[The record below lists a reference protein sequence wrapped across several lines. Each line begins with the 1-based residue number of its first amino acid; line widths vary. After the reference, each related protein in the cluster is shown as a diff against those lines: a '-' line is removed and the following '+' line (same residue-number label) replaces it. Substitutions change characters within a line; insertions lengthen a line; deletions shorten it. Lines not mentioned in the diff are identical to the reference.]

1 MSFSHSRSLDCL
13 YFLTFVFCLPL
24 LSFPQS
30 ERRKKRHT
38 ASSVHR
44 FLLFCFFLALFIC
57 QVLFLFVCGVRR
69 VAVAVVSC
77 LPYLSDILHFD
88 DEQPKELRCFTKFG
102 FFSSEFLYSRVG
114 RARTASF
121 FFVCVCASLCVCA
134 YVYVVRFY
142 LFFSVIS
149 FLFSRL
155 FLLFFFSPPS
165 VFQLPSSRQHTSTH
179 THTHSILCAWLTERH
194 VSLSMQRGKVFLTLT
209 MRSASNTIDFYR
221 IV

>member
-13 YFLTFVFCLPL
+13 DFLTFVFCLPL

-102 FFSSEFLYSRVG
+102 FFLPN
-114 RARTASF
+114 F
-121 FFVCVCASLCVCA
+121 FILELVEQKLLLFFLCVC
-134 YVYVVRFY
+134 VRLCVFVHMCMWCASI
-142 LFFSVIS
+142 FF
-149 FLFSRL
+149 
-155 FLLFFFSPPS
+155 FLLFHFCFLGFSFFFFSPHPACFS
-165 VFQLPSSRQHTSTH
+165 FHRLVSTQARTH
-179 THTHSILCAWLTERH
+179 THT
-194 VSLSMQRGKVFLTLT
+194 VS
-209 MRSASNTIDFYR
+209 SALG
-221 IV
+221 

>member
-121 FFVCVCASLCVCA
+121 FLCVCVCVSVCLCICVCGA
-134 YVYVVRFY
+134 
-142 LFFSVIS
+142 
-149 FLFSRL
+149 
-155 FLLFFFSPPS
+155 LLSFFFCYFIFVFSAFPS
-165 VFQLPSSRQHTSTH
+165 FFFLPTQRVSASIVSSAHKHAH
-179 THTHSILCAWLTERH
+179 THTQYPLRLA
-194 VSLSMQRGKVFLTLT
+194 
-209 MRSASNTIDFYR
+209 N
-221 IV
+221 